1 MKLTGGEIIMKSL
14 KREKVPYI
22 LGIPGHGVLALF
34 DALRES
40 EAKGDIRYLQVK
52 HEQTA
57 VHMADAYYRMT
68 GQPLATLS
76 SIGPGSLNTIIGLA
90 TAYAD
95 SSAVLSLCGDTHT
108 NMKGVGVLQE
118 LERYQDSNFI
128 RVMEPVVKRSWRV
141 ETTEQLPRIMSRA
154 FAQMKNG
161 RSGPIAVSL
170 PMDVQANAIGVDIPE
185 EMPPLV
191 KPAAYAQ
198 KEAID
203 KAIALMKAAKRPVIL
218 VGGAALRTHAAEKL
232 VALAEKWNA
241 AVITTL
247 AGKSA
252 FPEAH
257 PLYGFHTGSKGTPV
271 GLALSSKADV
281 ILALGTRFADETTC
295 SYRDKT
301 AFSFPETKLIHVDIC
316 SEELGKNYRPDVG
329 IVGDLNCVI
338 DQLTEAYGEPTKR
351 SEYCA
356 EILSLK
362 KDWFDYLEQ
371 YRAASGHELTISQM
385 IGVMSRTLPEDT
397 VIVTSSG
404 NTQAQLFQE
413 YCFKKPYSCLTTGG
427 FSTMGW
433 AVPAAMGAK
442 LACPDRPVV
451 AFVGDGDFMMTMQEL
466 STMVQYDIPVIVILA
481 NNCGWHAIK
490 DLQIDA
496 YGKEAAFGNDFLKG
510 GEAYSPDFAHIA
522 EGFGMKAWE
531 AADQVEVEAAIKEAL
546 ELKKPAMIVAQ
557 VSRNHPYTGGK
568 AFGWWD
574 VPVPTYM
581 EERRQAYE
589 AGKKEEHWSL

>member
-1 MKLTGGEIIMKSL
+1 MKSL

-34 DALRES
+34 DALRKS
-40 EAKGDIRYLQVK
+40 EENGDIRYLQVK

-57 VHMADAYYRMT
+57 VHIADAYYRMT

-95 SSAVLSLCGDTHT
+95 SSAVISLCGDTHT

-128 RVMEPVVKRSWRV
+128 RVMEPVVKRSWRA

-154 FAQMKNG
+154 FGQMKNG
-161 RSGPIAVSL
+161 RSGPVVVSL
-170 PMDVQANAIGVDIPE
+170 PMDVQAGSCEIDIPE
-185 EMPPLV
+185 ETPPMV
-191 KPAAYAQ
+191 KHAAYAEQ
-198 KEAID
+198 EAIEN
-203 KAIALMKAAKRPVIL
+203 AVALMKTAKRPVIL
-218 VGGAALRTHAAEKL
+218 VGGAALRSRAADKL

-252 FPEAH
+252 FPEDH

-271 GLALSSKADV
+271 GLELSSKADV

-295 SYRDKT
+295 SYREKK

-316 SEELGKNYRPDVG
+316 SEELGKNYRPDIG
-329 IVGDLNCVI
+329 IVGDMNCVI
-338 DQLTEAYGEPTKR
+338 DQLTEAYGEPTER
-351 SEYCA
+351 AEYRD

-362 KDWFDYLEQ
+362 KDWFEYLEN
-371 YRAASGHELTISQM
+371 YRASSGDELTISQM
-385 IGVMSRTLPEDT
+385 IGVMNRELPEDT
-397 VIVTSSG
+397 VVVTSSG

-413 YCFKKPYSCLTTGG
+413 YCFKQPYTCLTTGG

-442 LACPDRPVV
+442 LACPDQPVV
-451 AFVGDGDFMMTMQEL
+451 AFLGDGDFMMTMQEL

-496 YGKEAAFGNDFLKG
+496 YGGDAAFGNDFQKD
-510 GEAYSPDFAHIA
+510 GEAYTPDFARIA

-531 AADQVEVEAAIKEAL
+531 ANSQEEVQNAIREAL
-546 ELKKPAMIVAQ
+546 ALKKPAMIVAE
-557 VSRNHPYTGGK
+557 VSRTYPYTGGK

-581 EERRQAYE
+581 PERREAYE
-589 AGKKEEHWSL
+589 AGKKEEHWTL

>member
-1 MKLTGGEIIMKSL
+1 MKSL

-34 DALRES
+34 DALRKS
-40 EAKGDIRYLQVK
+40 EENGDIRYLQVK

-57 VHMADAYYRMT
+57 VHIADAYYRMT

-95 SSAVLSLCGDTHT
+95 SSAVISLCGDTHT

-128 RVMEPVVKRSWRV
+128 RVMEPVVKRSWRA

-154 FAQMKNG
+154 FGQMKNG
-161 RSGPIAVSL
+161 RSGPVVVSL
-170 PMDVQANAIGVDIPE
+170 PMDVQAGSCEIDIPE
-185 EMPPLV
+185 ETPPMV
-191 KPAAYAQ
+191 KHAAYAEQ
-198 KEAID
+198 EAIEN
-203 KAIALMKAAKRPVIL
+203 AVALMKTAKRPVIL
-218 VGGAALRTHAAEKL
+218 VGGAALRSRAADKL

-252 FPEAH
+252 FPEDH

-271 GLALSSKADV
+271 GLELSSKADV

-295 SYRDKT
+295 SYREKK

-316 SEELGKNYRPDVG
+316 SEELGKNYRPDIG
-329 IVGDLNCVI
+329 IVGDMNCVI
-338 DQLTEAYGEPTKR
+338 DQLTETYGEPTER
-351 SEYCA
+351 AEYRD

-362 KDWFDYLEQ
+362 KDWFEYLEN
-371 YRAASGHELTISQM
+371 YRASSGDELTISQM
-385 IGVMSRTLPEDT
+385 IGVMNRELPEDT
-397 VIVTSSG
+397 VVVTSSG

-413 YCFKKPYSCLTTGG
+413 YCFKQPYTCLTTGG

-442 LACPDRPVV
+442 LACPDQPVV
-451 AFVGDGDFMMTMQEL
+451 AFLGDGDFMMTMQEL

-496 YGKEAAFGNDFLKG
+496 YGGDAAFGNDFQKD
-510 GEAYSPDFAHIA
+510 GEAYTPDFARIA

-531 AADQVEVEAAIKEAL
+531 ANSQEEVQNAIREAL
-546 ELKKPAMIVAQ
+546 ALKKPAMIVAE
-557 VSRNHPYTGGK
+557 VSRTYPYTGGK

-581 EERRQAYE
+581 PERREAYE
-589 AGKKEEHWSL
+589 AGKKEEHWTL